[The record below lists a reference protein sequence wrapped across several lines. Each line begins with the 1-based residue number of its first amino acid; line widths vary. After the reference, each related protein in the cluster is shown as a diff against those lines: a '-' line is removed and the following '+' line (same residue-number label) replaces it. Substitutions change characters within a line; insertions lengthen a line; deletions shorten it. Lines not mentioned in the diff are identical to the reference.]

1 LASPNVLHPTTL
13 SIVYVREE
21 QLMRR
26 SFDDKVVL
34 VTGAAGSGIGQATA
48 MRFARDGASVIVTD
62 IHQERTERAVAR
74 IAESTG
80 ARVTGRVLDVGD
92 LEGIGRIVAEAE
104 ASMGP
109 IDILINNA
117 AINPVQPFE
126 NMSMK
131 DWEETLRAN
140 LTGPMELIRI
150 LLPGMKEKGWGAI
163 VNVSSVA
170 TYTSPAGEAPYAATK
185 AALHSLTRTVAA
197 EVGPYGIRCNTVAPG
212 LVWTK
217 FLEKNEEQ
225 FRPEIEKTP
234 LRRFGYPDDVADVI
248 AFLASEE
255 SRFITGETIVV
266 SGGWYMGH

>member
-1 LASPNVLHPTTL
+1 VLHPTTL
-13 SIVYVREE
+13 SIIYVREE
-21 QLMRR
+21 LLMRPR
-26 SFDDKVVL
+26 FEGKVVL

-48 MRFARDGASVIVTD
+48 MRFARDGASVVVTD
-62 IHQERTERAVAR
+62 IHPGRTERAVTR

-80 ARVTGRVLDVGD
+80 AQVTGRVLDVGD
-92 LEGIGRIVAEAE
+92 LAAIGKTVADAEAE
-104 ASMGP
+104 VGP
-109 IDILINNA
+109 IDILVNNA

-126 NMSMK
+126 SMSME
-131 DWEETLRAN
+131 DWQETLRAN

-150 LLPGMKEKGWGAI
+150 VLPAMKEKSSGAI

-197 EVGPYGIRCNTVAPG
+197 EVGPLGIRCNTVAPG
-212 LVWTK
+212 LIWTR

-225 FRPEIEKTP
+225 FRPEIDKTP
-234 LRRFGYPDDVADVI
+234 LRRFGYPEDVADVI

-266 SGGWYMGH
+266 SGGWFMGQ